1 MIPLIGRYYKTRYF
15 SWEGKIMKTDMKE
28 PENTATASAFIRGQ
42 EYRKMNETQRGTYV
56 VGVVDGLMFAF
67 SLTKQT
73 SEQRWLEK
81 CTKDMRVDQL
91 TAVVTKYI
99 TANPD
104 QLHVNAN
111 VLVYGALVQLNIK

>member
-1 MIPLIGRYYKTRYF
+1 
-15 SWEGKIMKTDMKE
+15 MKTDMKE

-73 SEQRWLEK
+73 SEQRWLEE

-91 TAVVTKYI
+91 TAAVTKYI

-104 QLHVNAN
+104 QLHVNAS
-111 VLVYGALVQLNIK
+111 VLVYGALVRLNIK

>member
-1 MIPLIGRYYKTRYF
+1 
-15 SWEGKIMKTDMKE
+15 MKTDMKE

-42 EYRKMNETQRGTYV
+42 EYPKMNETQKGTYV

-73 SEQRWLEK
+73 SEQRWMEE

-104 QLHVNAN
+104 QWHTSANA
-111 VLVYGALVQLNIK
+111 LVYGALVQQCNK